1 MSKNKRL
8 KPTLFAGAFF
18 ALLGLV
24 GTLDYDVPNE
34 TKGSRGIASL
44 GDCDT
49 AECRELVRIEKAI
62 LESHSPAGEVTRAA
76 KAEAA
81 RRDAKNLL
89 QAAAT
94 FSAIFRG
101 RDATENELDECARF
115 LVGTYVRDPAGVVFD
130 GMSGSLGDERTAIAL
145 GSIRARI
152 RKLTAEGVLGQA
164 AADSAITFI
173 DAFLDP
179 SPAPAK

>member
-1 MSKNKRL
+1 M
-8 KPTLFAGAFF
+8 KPTLLAGAFF

-34 TKGSRGIASL
+34 SRAARGRGIASL

-49 AECRELVRIEKAI
+49 AECRDLLRIEKAI
-62 LESHSPAGEVTRAA
+62 LESPAPATESTRAA
-76 KAEAA
+76 KADAA
-81 RRDAKNLL
+81 SRDAKNLV

-94 FSAIFRG
+94 FSKIFRG
-101 RDATENELDECARF
+101 RDATENELDETARF
-115 LVGTYVRDPAGVVFD
+115 LVATYSRDPAGVVFD
-130 GMSGSLGDERTAIAL
+130 GMSGSLGDERTNTAL
-145 GSIRARI
+145 GQVKARI
-152 RKLTAEGVLGQA
+152 LKLAAEGVLGQA
-164 AADSAITFI
+164 AADAAVTFI